1 VSFLVNLYY
10 FRLRTVWRY
19 QSVIRSRKFEKD
31 RKHKGQTR
39 RDKKTNNDPQNTT
52 QKSLNNT
59 NPTTRHDELSFA
71 GRVSASCSI
80 SDARQSIHINDLTSF
95 YIIYY
100 VPFLVHVSC
109 LTEFIMPCCGVC
121 VVQTFLCSVLWIIV
135 CLFVPSRLAFVF
147 SALFKL
153 TTSDYTLVSSNC
165 S

>member
-1 VSFLVNLYY
+1 MSSVSFLLTSFLFKFSCQHVSFLVNLYY

-19 QSVIRSRKFEKD
+19 QSVIRSRKIEKG

-52 QKSLNNT
+52 KKSLNNT

-109 LTEFIMPCCGVC
+109 LCLVWLRTFI
-121 VVQTFLCSVLWIIV
+121 VQFYL
-135 CLFVPSRLAFVF
+135 
-147 SALFKL
+147 
-153 TTSDYTLVSSNC
+153 
-165 S
+165 